1 MAALALDHGREPEV
15 ARFID
20 TYKYDQEV
28 SSKRNKFGGGTSL
41 PLNSDGYEDK
51 QRALREERHADW
63 LRQQEKDLSE
73 PHPLK
78 NPLAPITFGPQSA
91 TDYEQEIQKM
101 TDRYHNKYNE
111 PSDPVYYRV
120 GTPEQGFP
128 NIGGYEKQR
137 HEQNLVR
144 QKEYNEHLKKQREA
158 ERQKFEARRHSP
170 QRAPQPPGAPK
181 VDYDRNSEVA
191 KSEDRKAYQDY
202 MGKYQYSQSAPVK
215 PPINYEENRKVL
227 NEERKREYN
236 ELIEK
241 KAKEE
246 RYWAM
251 RGRPVTPPGGLNI
264 GNYDRQ
270 LKETAPQ
277 KKKEYKEMLD
287 QQQREHMYLRA
298 RQEPEVSVM
307 DRSGPP
313 AQYVPT
319 KPPPG
324 PGYRPR
330 EENEERRRQEEA
342 RHNTG
347 KPAEV
352 VRNPY
357 YSSDDYETWRRKE
370 QQKLG
375 DEYKEFLKEKSQ
387 EHRNREWN
395 FDQGGVLELRGDD
408 AVQSKQRELRA
419 ERQKDY
425 ENYKNQTRSK
435 QNRSWPEPSSDQPL
449 ITRGAYDGLKSL
461 YDDERRKDLRISLER
476 KRENLPVRVMSEPIR
491 RKYDYH
497 NPMVDAM
504 GKYENQR
511 KQLQA
516 DLRRDWLKHL
526 SQNPAPVTVSHTDPN
541 YHTPRLSGRGAAPH
555 TLHGAVRAG
564 NQAEDEKTS
573 CTRTSMTTC
582 TTSLTIRPRTL

>member
-63 LRQQEKDLSE
+63 LRQQEK
-73 PHPLK
+73 
-78 NPLAPITFGPQSA
+78 
-91 TDYEQEIQKM
+91 
-101 TDRYHNKYNE
+101 

-128 NIGGYEKQR
+128 NIGGYENQR

-170 QRAPQPPGAPK
+170 QRAPQPPGAPQ

-461 YDDERRKDLRISLER
+461 YDEERRKDLRIALER
-476 KRENLPVRVMSEPIR
+476 KREQKIMNPQR
-491 RKYDYH
+491 RHDF
-497 NPMVDAM
+497 VDTASGPFNGLFQGLGEHGTDKETLNQQRRQEYNDKLDQQF
-504 GKYENQR
+504 GKD
-511 KQLQA
+511 K
-516 DLRRDWLKHL
+516 
-526 SQNPAPVTVSHTDPN
+526 P
-541 YHTPRLSGRGAAPH
+541 SGRPNWVKEPLPNNVDRGRSPQRVPPP
-555 TLHGAVRAG
+555 TDQYSKLL
-564 NQAEDEKTS
+564 EEKRREEAS
-573 CTRTSMTTC
+573 RRRYDDPEFQGRLPNS
-582 TTSLTIRPRTL
+582 RERYGY